1 MKRCPRCGTEQAD
14 HLFCS
19 KCGAKLDET
28 HAPPADVRPPDGNKC
43 PGCGAAVGNWT
54 FCNRCG
60 ASLRDTVRTQDKNA
74 TQNAEVYTP
83 PMPPVQKIVPPA
95 PEVQPVPPKPKNAQT
110 PVIVTAI
117 VAAAVVIAAVVLVI
131 LMIDS
136 DKPSPVPSESSAVSE
151 VSGTEGTT
159 APVTQVTS
167 NPKADLVTMPVCRN
181 LPLADVK
188 KQLTALGLRIEEK
201 YAFSGDIKKGNII
214 SQNPDGAAQL
224 KKGDTVTLYI
234 SKGSETS
241 PYAYSQKLTVT
252 ASGSSAKAVLYEWK
266 DGDWSQVT
274 AYNATVGKN
283 GIGNTTEGSATSP
296 KGVHR
301 LGVVLC
307 SQAVST
313 NLNYY
318 RVTGDTCVVD
328 DTSSS
333 YYNCILERSFIP
345 SGTHYDNIGNGL
357 TNGTTYAT
365 IYIEHNGSGLSS
377 AGVVRGNGS
386 AIGVR
391 GQYGSLSPTLGD
403 VDISAGDMQDLLARL
418 DANKHPVIEL
428 K

>member
-14 HLFCS
+14 HSFCS
-19 KCGAKLDET
+19 RCGAKLTET
-28 HAPPADVRPPDGNKC
+28 TPPQVDMPPSGSKKC
-43 PGCGAAVGNWT
+43 PKCGVAVGNWIY
-54 FCNRCG
+54 CNNCG
-60 ASLRDTVRTQDKNA
+60 ADLRGTVRPTDKNA
-74 TQNAEVYTP
+74 TQNAEFYTP
-83 PMPPVQKIVPPA
+83 PEPPVQKIVQPI
-95 PEVQPVPPKPKNAQT
+95 QPVQPKPKPNNSQM
-110 PVIVTAI
+110 PVIITAI

-131 LMIDS
+131 LLLNF
-136 DKPSPVPSESSAVSE
+136 DKPKPAPSESSAVSD
-151 VSGTEGTT
+151 VSDTQSSTV
-159 APVTQVTS
+159 PVTQVT
-167 NPKADLVTMPVCRN
+167 NDPYADLVYMPICRN
-181 LPLADVK
+181 QPLADVK
-188 KQLTALGLRIEEK
+188 KQLTELGLKVEEK
-201 YAFSGDIKKGNII
+201 YTFSRDIKKGNIV
-214 SQNPDGAAQL
+214 SQNPDGSTQL
-224 KKGDTVTLYI
+224 KKGDTVILYI

-241 PYAYSQKLTVT
+241 PYDYSQKLTVT
-252 ASGSSAKAVLYEWK
+252 ASGSSGKAVLYERK
-266 DGDWSQVT
+266 EGDWSQVVS
-274 AYNATVGKN
+274 YNATVGRN
-283 GIGNTTEGSATSP
+283 GIGTTTEGSATSP

-391 GQYGSLSPTLGD
+391 GQYGSLSATLGD
-403 VDISAGDMQDLLARL
+403 VDISAGDMQDLLSRL

>member
-1 MKRCPRCGTEQAD
+1 M
-14 HLFCS
+14 S
-19 KCGAKLDET
+19 
-28 HAPPADVRPPDGNKC
+28 
-43 PGCGAAVGNWT
+43 
-54 FCNRCG
+54 
-60 ASLRDTVRTQDKNA
+60 
-74 TQNAEVYTP
+74 
-83 PMPPVQKIVPPA
+83 
-95 PEVQPVPPKPKNAQT
+95 
-110 PVIVTAI
+110 
-117 VAAAVVIAAVVLVI
+117 
-131 LMIDS
+131 
-136 DKPSPVPSESSAVSE
+136 
-151 VSGTEGTT
+151 
-159 APVTQVTS
+159 
-167 NPKADLVTMPVCRN
+167 RN
-181 LPLADVK
+181 
-188 KQLTALGLRIEEK
+188 
-201 YAFSGDIKKGNII
+201 SKGNIV
-214 SQNPDGAAQL
+214 SQNPDGSTQL
-224 KKGDTVTLYI
+224 KKGDTVILYI

-241 PYAYSQKLTVT
+241 PYDYSQKLTVT
-252 ASGSSAKAVLYEWK
+252 ASGSSGKAVLYERK
-266 DGDWSQVT
+266 EGDWSQVVS
-274 AYNATVGKN
+274 YNATVGRN
-283 GIGNTTEGSATSP
+283 GIGTTTEGSATSP

-391 GQYGSLSPTLGD
+391 GQYGSLSATLGD
-403 VDISAGDMQDLLARL
+403 VDISAGDMQDLLSRL

>member
-14 HLFCS
+14 HSFCS
-19 KCGAKLDET
+19 RCGAKLTET
-28 HAPPADVRPPDGNKC
+28 TPPQVDMPPSGSKKC
-43 PGCGAAVGNWT
+43 PKCGVAVGNWIY
-54 FCNRCG
+54 CNNCG
-60 ASLRDTVRTQDKNA
+60 ADLRGTVRPADKNA
-74 TQNAEVYTP
+74 TQNAEFSTP
-83 PMPPVQKIVPPA
+83 PEPPVQKIVQPI
-95 PEVQPVPPKPKNAQT
+95 QPVQPKPKPNNSQM
-110 PVIVTAI
+110 PVIITAI

-131 LMIDS
+131 LLLNS
-136 DKPSPVPSESSAVSE
+136 DKPKPAPSESSAVSD
-151 VSGTEGTT
+151 VSDTQSSTV
-159 APVTQVTS
+159 PVTQVTS
-167 NPKADLVTMPVCRN
+167 DPYADLVYMPICRN
-181 LPLADVK
+181 QPL
-188 KQLTALGLRIEEK
+188 
-201 YAFSGDIKKGNII
+201 DIKKGNIV
-214 SQNPDGAAQL
+214 SQNPDGSTQL
-224 KKGDTVTLYI
+224 KKGDTVILYI

-241 PYAYSQKLTVT
+241 LYDYSQKLTVT
-252 ASGSSAKAVLYEWK
+252 ASGSSGKAVLYERK
-266 DGDWSQVT
+266 EGDWSQVVS
-274 AYNATVGKN
+274 YNATVGRN
-283 GIGNTTEGSATSP
+283 GIGTTTEGSATSP

-391 GQYGSLSPTLGD
+391 GQYGSLSATLGD
-403 VDISAGDMQDLLARL
+403 VDISAGDMQDLLSRL